1 MLTLINLLRQD
12 EDGAAMVEYGL
23 LVGLVALG
31 VAAAA
36 ITLGGDIS
44 TLFTNIGAYLA
55 ALKTP

>member
-1 MLTLINLLRQD
+1 MCTLINRFSRD
-12 EDGAAMVEYGL
+12 ERGAAMVEYGL

-44 TLFTNIGAYLA
+44 TLFNNVAAYLVGLA
-55 ALKTP
+55 VA